1 MRTVRFNP
9 TRNTSSACN
18 PSVKGWCPGALRP
31 MLSGDGLVVRIRPP
45 SGRLSQT
52 QAAGIAA
59 LADQYGNGMIDITS
73 RANLQLRGVQPAVH
87 TDLIDG
93 LRLLELVDPSQEVEA
108 RRNMV
113 VTPLW
118 NEGDG
123 TQGIAAALTDALSLP
138 DGPAL
143 PAKFGF
149 AVDTGEHPVLQRTS
163 GDIRIERTSAGLVV
177 RADGFATCAR
187 VTPDDAV
194 PMAMA
199 LARWYQATL
208 VDSPRKCRMA
218 ALAGRLRLPDAFQT
232 PLPEQAAPPPVQIGP
247 RALGWLV
254 GIEFGQMSAQ
264 TLLALAAHP
273 GSGALRISP
282 WRMVLIE
289 GASHAPDAPGLI
301 TRADDPLL
309 RVVACTGAPACLQAV
324 IATRPLARSMAP
336 YVPID
341 TLLHVSGCVKG
352 CAHQNATLTLVGTVA
367 GMNLIRHG
375 NAASK
380 PDVLALSADTVT
392 TELQRLLHAMPI

>member
-1 MRTVRFNP
+1 
-9 TRNTSSACN
+9 
-18 PSVKGWCPGALRP
+18 

-52 QAAGIAA
+52 QAAGIAT
-59 LADQYGNGMIDITS
+59 LADRYGNGRIDITS
-73 RANLQLRGVQPAVH
+73 RANLQLRGVQPAAH

-93 LRLLELVDPSQEVEA
+93 LRLLELVDPSKEVEA

-113 VTPLW
+113 VTPFW
-118 NEGDG
+118 NAGDG
-123 TQGIAAALTDALSLP
+123 TQDIAATLADALAQP

-143 PAKFGF
+143 PTKFGF
-149 AVDTGEHPVLQRTS
+149 TVDTGEHPVLQHTS
-163 GDIRIERTSAGLVV
+163 GDIRIERTSVGLVV

-187 VTPDDAV
+187 VTPDEAV
-194 PMAMA
+194 PMAME

-208 VDSPRKCRMA
+208 ADSPHKCRMA
-218 ALAGRLRLPDAFQT
+218 ALACREQLPDAFQT
-232 PLPEQAAPPPVQIGP
+232 PLPPQPAPALVQIGP

-282 WRMVLIE
+282 WRMLLIE

-309 RVVACTGAPACLQAV
+309 RVVACTGAPACPQAA
-324 IATRPLARSMAP
+324 IATRVLARSIAP
-336 YVPID
+336 YVPVGA
-341 TLLHVSGCVKG
+341 LLHVSGCAKG
-352 CAHQNATLTLVGTVA
+352 CAHQNPALTLVGTQA
-367 GMNLIRHG
+367 GINLIRHG

-380 PDVLALSADTVT
+380 PDVLAVSADTLA
-392 TELQRLLHAMPI
+392 TELQQLLHATPI